1 MALTTMAN
9 YSEIQTGEQLK
20 AAIEALRLDAAAQR
34 KALERD
40 YSSIRSALKPV
51 AGVGDLYGKS
61 RRIVNWVTLALA
73 LLSRFRRRR

>member
-9 YSEIQTGEQLK
+9 YSDIQTGEQLR

-40 YSSIRSALKPV
+40 YSSIRSVLKPV
-51 AGVGDLYGKS
+51 ESVGTLYSKS
-61 RRIVNWVTLALA
+61 RRLVNWVALSLA